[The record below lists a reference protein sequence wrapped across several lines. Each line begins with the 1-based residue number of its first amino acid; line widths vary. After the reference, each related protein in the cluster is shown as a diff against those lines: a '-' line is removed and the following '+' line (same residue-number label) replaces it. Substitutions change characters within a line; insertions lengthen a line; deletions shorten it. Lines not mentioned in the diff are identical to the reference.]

1 MPWPPA
7 SSAHARP
14 GDATPLAARALVR
27 RARVED
33 AEAVAAL
40 IHLAGPEVYDFV
52 FGPRRAQV
60 LDFICHEFRSG
71 RGYVRH
77 QNVWVAEVAGEV
89 VAAACTYAAK
99 GGTAAF
105 LGWLANV
112 LGFYGSLRALPV
124 LRRAWQAR
132 AVVNGPLPGGLY
144 VSELGVAARCR
155 AQGLGTLL
163 MKAVIDDA
171 RQRGLRSVSL
181 SVSSR
186 HVAARRLYRRLGF
199 EVPMPEAPRPVAL
212 PQALSPTCF
221 MSLRLLP

>member
-1 MPWPPA
+1 MRRPPA
-7 SSAHARP
+7 AP
-14 GDATPLAARALVR
+14 QDATPLAARALVR
-27 RARVED
+27 RAQVQD

-52 FGPRRAQV
+52 FGPRRTQV

-89 VAAACTYAAK
+89 VAAVCTYAARD
-99 GGTAAF
+99 GAAAF

-112 LGFYGSLRALPV
+112 LGFYGSLRAVPV

-132 AVVNGPLPGGLY
+132 AVMNPPQPGGLC
-144 VSELGVAARCR
+144 VSELGVAARHR

-163 MKAVIDDA
+163 LQAVIDHA
-171 RQRGLRSVSL
+171 RQQGHRSVSL
-181 SVSSR
+181 SVSNS